1 MHPPHP
7 ISPARSSQS
16 DEPAS
21 AVASQPPEA
30 NLKVGH
36 FRWFICTL
44 LLLGVTKNYMDRQV
58 LGVLKTT
65 LQGEFGW
72 SEIDYGNLV
81 FAFQAAYAV
90 GLVTMGRIVDRL
102 GTRLGYAL
110 AMVGWSLASMA
121 HAIAGSLGSFIG
133 ARSALGFGEAGVFPA
148 SIKAVAE
155 WFPKRERAMATGIFN
170 AGTNAGAILASL
182 LVPWITLR
190 WGWRWAFVTIGF
202 VGFLWLGVWL
212 RVYRR
217 PEQHPLLRK
226 EELAYIRSDPPE
238 SLPKISLA
246 KLLPFRQTWAFAMAK
261 FMTDPIWWFYLFWI
275 PDFLQR
281 QHGLALNQIGMPIL
295 VIYVISDVGSVM
307 GGWTSSRLIGRGHS
321 VNSARKLTLLLCAL
335 CILPIVSAYR
345 IHSTWAAVLLIGLA
359 AAGHQ
364 GFSANLFT
372 LASDMFPSQAVGSV
386 VGIGGMAGAIGGMC
400 IAKVVGYV
408 LQSTHSY
415 MVPFFIAGSAYF
427 IALAAIQIL
436 APKLQPAKIV
446 EPHLQTS

>member
-1 MHPPHP
+1 
-7 ISPARSSQS
+7 
-16 DEPAS
+16 
-21 AVASQPPEA
+21 
-30 NLKVGH
+30 
-36 FRWFICTL
+36 
-44 LLLGVTKNYMDRQV
+44 MDRQV

-65 LQGEFGW
+65 LQGQFGW

-90 GLVTMGRIVDRL
+90 GLITMGRIVDRL

-110 AMVGWSLASMA
+110 AMICWSLASMA
-121 HAIAGSLGSFIG
+121 HAIAGSLGSFMV
-133 ARSALGFGEAGVFPA
+133 ARLALGFGEAGVFPA

-155 WFPKRERAMATGIFN
+155 WFPKTERAMATGIFN
-170 AGTNAGAILASL
+170 AGTNAGAIIASL
-182 LVPWITLR
+182 LVPWITLH
-190 WGWRWAFVTIGF
+190 WGWRWAFVIIGF
-202 VGFLWLGVWL
+202 LGFLWLGFWL

-217 PEQHPLLRK
+217 PEQHPVLRK

-238 SLPKISLA
+238 FVTKIKLA
-246 KLLPFRQTWAFAMAK
+246 NLLSFRQTWAFATAK

-281 QHGLALNQIGMPIL
+281 KHGLALNQIGMPIM

-307 GGWTSSRLIGRGHS
+307 GGWTSSCMIGRGQS

-345 IHSTWAAVLLIGLA
+345 MDSTWGAVLLIGLA

-372 LASDMFPSQAVGSV
+372 LVSDMFPRQAVGSV

-400 IAKVVGYV
+400 IAKVVGYI
-408 LQSTHSY
+408 LQSSHSY
-415 MVPFFIAGSAYF
+415 MVPFFVAGSAYF

-436 APKLQPAKIV
+436 APKLQPAKIIETNV
-446 EPHLQTS
+446 QMP